1 MTLGRSSLSYRKP
14 GRSTLENVSG
24 TLYLVATPIGN
35 LEDITLRALRILR
48 ECDLIA
54 CEDTRQ
60 TRKLLEHYGVH
71 KPTLSYHEHNER
83 MRAVELA
90 EKLEGGANVA
100 LVSDAGAPLVSDPG
114 YRLVAEAVARGV
126 RVEPIPGPSAVMAAL
141 VASGLPTDAFHFAG
155 FLPPRGA
162 ARRKTLA
169 ALKNEEATLIFFEAP
184 HRIRETLTDIA
195 EVMGARPVA
204 LAREVT
210 KLHEQFLR
218 GDATELLR
226 AELPLKGEYTVLV
239 GKAGAAEAAAAD
251 ERPVPEAVAELERA
265 GLGRMD
271 AVKQVARQRGLSK
284 REVYRLALGQE

>member
-1 MTLGRSSLSYRKP
+1 M
-14 GRSTLENVSG
+14 SG

-60 TRKLLEHYGVH
+60 TRKLLDHYGVH

-83 MRAVELA
+83 LRASELI
-90 EKLEGGANVA
+90 EKLEGGASVA
-100 LVSDAGAPLVSDPG
+100 LVSDAGVPLVSDPG
-114 YRLVAEAVARGV
+114 YRLVTQAIARGL

-162 ARRKTLA
+162 PRRKALA
-169 ALKNEEATLIFFEAP
+169 ALKDEPATLVFFEAP
-184 HRIRETLTDIA
+184 HRIRETLADIA
-195 EVMGARPVA
+195 GTLGARPV
-204 LAREVT
+204 LVAREIT

-218 GDATELLR
+218 GTPEELLH
-226 AELPLKGEYTVLV
+226 ADLTLKGEFTLLV
-239 GKAGAAEAAAAD
+239 GKAAAPEARPAD
-251 ERPVPEAVAELERA
+251 EPPVSEAVAALERA
-265 GLGRMD
+265 GMGRME
-271 AVKQVARQRGLSK
+271 AVKQVARQRGLAK
-284 REVYRLALGQE
+284 REVYRLALEGS